1 LSAFVTFLFLAYRLF
16 YEGRAVGAPKKKRN
30 LSWTIRQEISL

>member
-16 YEGRAVGAPKKKRN
+16 YEGRAVGAPKKKKKSFVNHSPRN
-30 LSWTIRQEISL
+30 QF